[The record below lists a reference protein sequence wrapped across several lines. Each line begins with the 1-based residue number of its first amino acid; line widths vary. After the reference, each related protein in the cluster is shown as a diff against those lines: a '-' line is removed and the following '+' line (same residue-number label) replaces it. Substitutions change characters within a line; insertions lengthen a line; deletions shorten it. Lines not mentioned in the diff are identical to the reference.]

1 MEDHRRRMYN
11 SNIIDKIADKLVC
24 SLVPFCRVGH
34 AACDVGYTLQFGFM
48 DKRFAC
54 QNNGGREIFVR
65 LAVMRYFVV
74 VVECLKPILTFFNG
88 EAKKKKKNCFFSN
101 EGFFYHYFLRNLL
114 FNLDRNVKFFPLSLH
129 SDET

>member
-1 MEDHRRRMYN
+1 MYN

-48 DKRFAC
+48 DRRFAC

-88 EAKKKKKNCFFSN
+88 EAKKKKKTAFFLTKDSFIIIFYAI
-101 EGFFYHYFLRNLL
+101 FFLI
-114 FNLDRNVKFFPLSLH
+114 
-129 SDET
+129 